1 MPKFISEVD
10 VEARKKIQEA
20 EGIVEAPYDAR
31 SLYERLQAEKDRK
44 QEEYEATN
52 ALKNRVHRLDEDEVE
67 YLQTLA
73 AKQYKADLEKEK
85 EVAELV
91 KEATVQANRS
101 AYIPSTNITI
111 DPNSRPFYNKGGS
124 SQRALLANAVKRNSG
139 SLDLIGPQ
147 PKRSNAK
154 TPLSSEIDSEDHES
168 FTKTK
173 TDDQVDSN
181 FSKSLNGST
190 RPVGVLPG
198 LSEYST
204 SDSDQST
211 DSDDD
216 ESTDVEDAVC
226 TLQQIACTRI
236 RHAKTDGV
244 ADND

>member
-52 ALKNRVHRLDEDEVE
+52 ALKNRIHRLDEDEVE

-73 AKQYKADLEKEK
+73 TKQYKADLEKEK
-85 EVAELV
+85 EVAEL
-91 KEATVQANRS
+91 ANRS
-101 AYIPSTNITI
+101 GYIPTTSVII
-111 DPNSRPFYNKGGS
+111 DPTSKPFYNKGGS

-139 SLDLIGPQ
+139 SLDMSGPQ
-147 PKRSNAK
+147 SKRSNIR
-154 TPLSSEIDSEDHES
+154 TTSSNEMCPGQHEN
-168 FTKTK
+168 TVKTK
-173 TDDQVDSN
+173 TDDPIV
-181 FSKSLNGST
+181 SKLLNGSVLQ
-190 RPVGVLPG
+190 PVAVLPG
-198 LSEYST
+198 LNEYST

-236 RHAKTDGV
+236 RYAKTDGTV
-244 ADND
+244 DND

>member
-52 ALKNRVHRLDEDEVE
+52 ALKNRIHRLDEDEVE

-73 AKQYKADLEKEK
+73 TKQYKADLEKEK
-85 EVAELV
+85 EVAEL
-91 KEATVQANRS
+91 ANRS
-101 AYIPSTNITI
+101 GYIPTTSVII
-111 DPNSRPFYNKGGS
+111 DPTSKPFYNKGGS

-139 SLDLIGPQ
+139 SLDMSGPQ
-147 PKRSNAK
+147 SKRSNIR
-154 TPLSSEIDSEDHES
+154 TTSSNEVCPGQHEN
-168 FTKTK
+168 TVKTK
-173 TDDQVDSN
+173 TDDPIV
-181 FSKSLNGST
+181 SKLLNGSVLQ
-190 RPVGVLPG
+190 PVAVLPG

-236 RHAKTDGV
+236 RYAKTDGTV
-244 ADND
+244 DND

>member
-52 ALKNRVHRLDEDEVE
+52 ALKNRIHRLDEDEVE

-73 AKQYKADLEKEK
+73 TKQYKADMEKEK

-91 KEATVQANRS
+91 REATVQANRS
-101 AYIPSTNITI
+101 GHIPTTSVTI
-111 DPNSRPFYNKGGS
+111 DPTSKPFYNKGGS
-124 SQRALLANAVKRNSG
+124 SQRALLANAVKRNS
-139 SLDLIGPQ
+139 LDMSGPQ
-147 PKRSNAK
+147 SKRSNIR
-154 TPLSSEIDSEDHES
+154 TPSSSEMCPGQHEN
-168 FTKTK
+168 TVKTK
-173 TDDQVDSN
+173 TDDPVV
-181 FSKSLNGST
+181 SKLLNGSVM
-190 RPVGVLPG
+190 RPVAVLPG

-236 RHAKTDGV
+236 RYAKADGAV
-244 ADND
+244 DND

>member
-52 ALKNRVHRLDEDEVE
+52 ALKNRIHRLDEDEVE

-73 AKQYKADLEKEK
+73 TKQYKADLEKEK
-85 EVAELV
+85 EVAEL
-91 KEATVQANRS
+91 ANRS
-101 AYIPSTNITI
+101 GYIPTTSVII
-111 DPNSRPFYNKGGS
+111 DPTSKPFYNKGGS

-139 SLDLIGPQ
+139 SLDMSGPQ
-147 PKRSNAK
+147 SKRSNIR
-154 TPLSSEIDSEDHES
+154 TTSSNEMCPGQHEN
-168 FTKTK
+168 TVKTK
-173 TDDQVDSN
+173 TDDPIV
-181 FSKSLNGST
+181 SKLLNGSVLQ
-190 RPVGVLPG
+190 PVAVLPG

-236 RHAKTDGV
+236 RYAKTDGTV
-244 ADND
+244 DND

>member
-1 MPKFISEVD
+1 MK
-10 VEARKKIQEA
+10 KKIQEA

-85 EVAELV
+85 E
-91 KEATVQANRS
+91 ANRS

>member
-52 ALKNRVHRLDEDEVE
+52 ALKNRIHRLDEDEVE

-73 AKQYKADLEKEK
+73 TKQYKADLEKEK

-91 KEATVQANRS
+91 REATISFLFQANRS
-101 AYIPSTNITI
+101 GYIPTTSVII
-111 DPNSRPFYNKGGS
+111 DPTSKPFYNKGGS
-124 SQRALLANAVKRNSG
+124 SQRALLANAVKRNS
-139 SLDLIGPQ
+139 SLFFVHSYP
-147 PKRSNAK
+147 A
-154 TPLSSEIDSEDHES
+154 SSEMCPGQNEN
-168 FTKTK
+168 TVKTK
-173 TDDQVDSN
+173 TNDPIV
-181 FSKSLNGST
+181 SKLLNGSVLQ
-190 RPVGVLPG
+190 PVAVLPG

-236 RHAKTDGV
+236 RYAKTDGTV
-244 ADND
+244 DND

>member
-52 ALKNRVHRLDEDEVE
+52 ALKNRIHRLDEDEVE

-73 AKQYKADLEKEK
+73 TKQYKADLEKEK

-91 KEATVQANRS
+91 REATVQANRS
-101 AYIPSTNITI
+101 GYIPTTSVII
-111 DPNSRPFYNKGGS
+111 DPTSKPFYNKGGS

-139 SLDLIGPQ
+139 SLDMSGPQ
-147 PKRSNAK
+147 SKRSNIR
-154 TPLSSEIDSEDHES
+154 TTSSNEMCPGQHEN
-168 FTKTK
+168 TVKTK
-173 TDDQVDSN
+173 TDDPIV
-181 FSKSLNGST
+181 SKLLNGSVLQ
-190 RPVGVLPG
+190 PVAVLPG

-236 RHAKTDGV
+236 RYAKTDGTM
-244 ADND
+244 DND